1 MPKCFISTVR
11 DYRSGTYWSV
21 SGKCPSAVVSN
32 LDIGLIR
39 AYHDQHFLEADVSLY
54 CFRLHA
60 YP

>member
-1 MPKCFISTVR
+1 VTTEVALIGALVVSVR
-11 DYRSGTYWSV
+11 RLLF
-21 SGKCPSAVVSN
+21 SN
-32 LDIGLIR
+32 LDIGLR